1 MLGKINCEFCPLWFR
16 CIGLVTWKD
25 SFERMSTELDVN
37 RRKQLAL
44 DSLYDTGRISQ
55 FTYECLNKELAQEV
69 DDIESRR
76 KALSEKI
83 TRKLN
88 EFEEQRIALEMFLAN
103 NELAYVAGE
112 IDGEAYARQSN
123 VLDLGLE
130 TTKQEV
136 ALIKEVIV
144 RLVPKENE
152 PVPDVPA
159 SADAGVEVSETTVE
173 PAKTTSEGQAVMT
186 AEMPIEATATTSE
199 VKVEPI
205 QTPAQTVTEP
215 TQSGSA

>member
-1 MLGKINCEFCPLWFR
+1 
-16 CIGLVTWKD
+16 
-25 SFERMSTELDVN
+25 LDIAK
-37 RRKQLAL
+37 RKQIAL

-76 KALSEKI
+76 KALNEKM

-88 EFEEQRIALEMFLAN
+88 EFEEQRIALEMFLAS

-112 IDGEAYARQSN
+112 IDGEVYSRQSN

-136 ALIKEVIV
+136 TWIKEVIV
-144 RLVPKENE
+144 RLVSREAE
-152 PVPDVPA
+152 PVPDVPVT
-159 SADAGVEVSETTVE
+159 VETEVAEVTETTVE
-173 PAKTTSEGQAVMT
+173 IEKTAEAQAVMT
-186 AEMPIEATATTSE
+186 AEMPAEATATSE

-205 QTPAQTVTEP
+205 QTPTEAVTEP
-215 TQSGSA
+215 TKSGEA

>member
-1 MLGKINCEFCPLWFR
+1 M
-16 CIGLVTWKD
+16 VTWKD
-25 SFERMSTELDVN
+25 SFERLNTESDIAK
-37 RRKQLAL
+37 RKQIAL

-69 DDIESRR
+69 EDIESRR
-76 KALSEKI
+76 KALNEKMS
-83 TRKLN
+83 RKLN
-88 EFEEQRIALEMFLAN
+88 EFEEQRITLEMFLAN

-136 ALIKEVIV
+136 TWIKEVIV
-144 RLVPKENE
+144 RLVPKEAE
-152 PVPDVPA
+152 PVQDVPVA
-159 SADAGVEVSETTVE
+159 VEAEVVEVSEAPVE
-173 PAKTTSEGQAVMT
+173 VEKASESQSVMT
-186 AEMPIEATATTSE
+186 AEMPVEATATSE

-205 QTPAQTVTEP
+205 QTPVEAVPEP
-215 TQSGSA
+215 AKSGEA

>member
-1 MLGKINCEFCPLWFR
+1 MLGKINCAFCAVSSR

-25 SFERMSTELDVN
+25 SFERLNMELDIAK
-37 RRKQLAL
+37 RKQIAL

-55 FTYECLNKELAQEV
+55 FTYECLNKELGQEF

-76 KALSEKI
+76 KALNEKMS
-83 TRKLN
+83 RKLN

-112 IDGEAYARQSN
+112 IDGEVYARQSN

-136 ALIKEVIV
+136 TSIKEVIV
-144 RLVPKENE
+144 RLVPKEAE
-152 PVPDVPA
+152 PVPDVQA
-159 SADAGVEVSETTVE
+159 AAEAEAAEVTETTVE
-173 PAKTTSEGQAVMT
+173 IEKAAEAQAVMT
-186 AEMPIEATATTSE
+186 AEMPAEATATSE

-205 QTPAQTVTEP
+205 QTPTEAVPNP
-215 TQSGSA
+215 TKSGEA

>member
-1 MLGKINCEFCPLWFR
+1 M
-16 CIGLVTWKD
+16 VTWKN
-25 SFERMSTELDVN
+25 SFERLNTELDIAK
-37 RRKQLAL
+37 RKQIAL
-44 DSLYDTGRISQ
+44 DALYDTGRISQ
-55 FTYECLNKELAQEV
+55 FTYECLNKELGQEF

-76 KALSEKI
+76 KALNEKMS
-83 TRKLN
+83 RKLN

-112 IDGEAYARQSN
+112 IDGEVYSRQSN

-136 ALIKEVIV
+136 TSIKEVIV
-144 RLVPKENE
+144 RLVPKEAE

-159 SADAGVEVSETTVE
+159 AAEAEVEVTETTVE
-173 PAKTTSEGQAVMT
+173 IEKTAEAQAVMT
-186 AEMPIEATATTSE
+186 AEMPVEATATSE

-205 QTPAQTVTEP
+205 QTPTETVPNP
-215 TQSGSA
+215 TKSGEA

>member
-1 MLGKINCEFCPLWFR
+1 LNK
-16 CIGLVTWKD
+16 
-25 SFERMSTELDVN
+25 ELDIAK
-37 RRKQLAL
+37 RKQIAL

-55 FTYECLNKELAQEV
+55 FTYECLNKELGQEV

-76 KALSEKI
+76 KALNEKM

-112 IDGEAYARQSN
+112 IDGEVYSQQSN

-136 ALIKEVIV
+136 TWIKEIIV
-144 RLVPKENE
+144 RLVPKEAE
-152 PVPDVPA
+152 PAPDVPPA
-159 SADAGVEVSETTVE
+159 MEAEVAEVSETSVE
-173 PAKTTSEGQAVMT
+173 IEKTAEAQAVMT
-186 AEMPIEATATTSE
+186 AEMPAEATATSE
-199 VKVEPI
+199 VQVEPI
-205 QTPAQTVTEP
+205 QTPTETVPNP
-215 TQSGSA
+215 TKSGEA

>member
-1 MLGKINCEFCPLWFR
+1 
-16 CIGLVTWKD
+16 
-25 SFERMSTELDVN
+25 
-37 RRKQLAL
+37 
-44 DSLYDTGRISQ
+44 LYDTGRISQ
-55 FTYECLNKELAQEV
+55 FTYECLNKELAEEV

-76 KALSEKI
+76 KALNEKM

-112 IDGEAYARQSN
+112 IDGEVYSRQSN

-136 ALIKEVIV
+136 TWIKEVIV

-152 PVPDVPA
+152 LVNDAPVPA
-159 SADAGVEVSETTVE
+159 EVETAEVMETTVE
-173 PAKTTSEGQAVMT
+173 IEKTAEAQAVMT
-186 AEMPIEATATTSE
+186 AEVPAEATATTSE

-205 QTPAQTVTEP
+205 QTPVEAVTEP
-215 TQSGSA
+215 TKSGEA

>member
-1 MLGKINCEFCPLWFR
+1 M
-16 CIGLVTWKD
+16 VTWKD
-25 SFERMSTELDVN
+25 SFERLNTELDIAK
-37 RRKQLAL
+37 RKQIAL

-76 KALSEKI
+76 KALNEKM

-88 EFEEQRIALEMFLAN
+88 EFEEQRIALEMFLAS

-112 IDGEAYARQSN
+112 IDGEVYSRQSN

-136 ALIKEVIV
+136 TWIKEVIV
-144 RLVPKENE
+144 RLVSREAE
-152 PVPDVPA
+152 PVSDAPA
-159 SADAGVEVSETTVE
+159 AVETEVAEVTETTVE
-173 PAKTTSEGQAVMT
+173 IEKTAEAQAVMT
-186 AEMPIEATATTSE
+186 AEMPAEATATSE

-205 QTPAQTVTEP
+205 QTPTQAVTEP
-215 TQSGSA
+215 TKSGEA

>member
-1 MLGKINCEFCPLWFR
+1 M
-16 CIGLVTWKD
+16 VTWKD
-25 SFERMSTELDVN
+25 SFERLNTELDVAK
-37 RRKQLAL
+37 RKQIAL

-55 FTYECLNKELAQEV
+55 FTYECLNKELGQEV

-76 KALSEKI
+76 KALNEKM

-103 NELAYVAGE
+103 NELMYVAGE
-112 IDGEAYARQSN
+112 IDGETYARQSN

-136 ALIKEVIV
+136 GWIKEIIV
-144 RLVPKENE
+144 RLVPKEDE
-152 PVPDVPA
+152 PGGETP
-159 SADAGVEVSETTVE
+159 SAVEVEAAEVAATEVAIE
-173 PAKTTSEGQAVMT
+173 KTAEAQAVMT
-186 AEMPIEATATTSE
+186 AEMPAEATATTE

-205 QTPAQTVTEP
+205 QTPPEPVTNP
-215 TQSGSA
+215 TKSGEA

>member
-1 MLGKINCEFCPLWFR
+1 MD
-16 CIGLVTWKD
+16 LVTWKD
-25 SFERMSTELDVN
+25 SFERLNTELDIAK
-37 RRKQLAL
+37 RKQIAL
-44 DSLYDTGRISQ
+44 DSMYDTGRISQ

-76 KALSEKI
+76 KALNEKMS
-83 TRKLN
+83 RKLN

-112 IDGEAYARQSN
+112 IDGETYAKQTS

-136 ALIKEVIV
+136 TWIKEIIV
-144 RLVPKENE
+144 RLVPKETE
-152 PVPDVPA
+152 PAPDVPA
-159 SADAGVEVSETTVE
+159 TVEAEVTEVSESSVE
-173 PAKTTSEGQAVMT
+173 IEKSTEAQAVMT
-186 AEMPIEATATTSE
+186 AEMPAEATAATSE

-205 QTPAQTVTEP
+205 QTPTEAVTNP
-215 TQSGSA
+215 TKSGES

>member
-1 MLGKINCEFCPLWFR
+1 MD
-16 CIGLVTWKD
+16 LVTWKD
-25 SFERMSTELDVN
+25 SFERLNTELDIAK
-37 RRKQLAL
+37 RKQIAL
-44 DSLYDTGRISQ
+44 DSMYDTGRISQ

-76 KALSEKI
+76 KALNEKMS
-83 TRKLN
+83 RKLN

-112 IDGEAYARQSN
+112 IDGETYAKQTS

-136 ALIKEVIV
+136 TWIKEIIV
-144 RLVPKENE
+144 RLVPKETE
-152 PVPDVPA
+152 PAPDVPA
-159 SADAGVEVSETTVE
+159 TVETEVTEVSESSVE
-173 PAKTTSEGQAVMT
+173 IEKSTEAQAVMT
-186 AEMPIEATATTSE
+186 AEMPAEATAATSE

-205 QTPAQTVTEP
+205 QTPTEAVTNP
-215 TQSGSA
+215 TKSGES

>member
-1 MLGKINCEFCPLWFR
+1 
-16 CIGLVTWKD
+16 LVTWKD
-25 SFERMSTELDVN
+25 SFERLNTELDIAK
-37 RRKQLAL
+37 RKQIAL

-76 KALSEKI
+76 KALNEKM

-88 EFEEQRIALEMFLAN
+88 EFEEQRIALEMFLAS

-112 IDGEAYARQSN
+112 IDGEVYSRQSN

-136 ALIKEVIV
+136 TWIKEVIV
-144 RLVPKENE
+144 RLVSREAE
-152 PVPDVPA
+152 PVSDVPA
-159 SADAGVEVSETTVE
+159 AVETEVAEVTETTVE
-173 PAKTTSEGQAVMT
+173 IEKTAEAQAVMT
-186 AEMPIEATATTSE
+186 AEMPAEATATSE

-205 QTPAQTVTEP
+205 QTPTEAVTEP
-215 TQSGSA
+215 TKSGEA